1 MRLVADIE
9 SDHFLEKMTK
19 IHCIAALDADNP
31 SKSWVFG
38 PGEIDDAIDFL
49 QSADELIFHNGITFD
64 VPAIQ
69 KLYPNFSTDG
79 LMLTD
84 TLVLSRLIRA
94 DLLERD
100 IKNSWADPESRY
112 PKRLFGSHGLKAW
125 GYRLGVLKG
134 DFGQQTDWKEW
145 SQEMQ
150 DYCVQDVIVT
160 HKLWKHLTSEQWS
173 QKAIRFEHRIAELC
187 HRIGNAGWT
196 FDVPKSGELYAQLA
210 LEKSSI
216 QEELTDLFPSW
227 HVDEEFIPKRDN
239 KRLGYIAGEPFIK
252 QREIKFNP
260 NSRKHIEFC
269 LRRKYNWKPK
279 VFTDSGSAKIDE
291 TILSSLPFP
300 EAKRL
305 ARSFML
311 QKRLGMLAEG
321 KNAWMQ
327 LVGTDG
333 KLRHTINPIGS
344 ITHRCSS
351 FQPNLQQVPAVRAP
365 FGKECR
371 ELFTVPNGNVLLG
384 ADLSSIELR
393 CLAHYLQ
400 DGGEF
405 AREVTS
411 GDIHTANMK
420 SMGLSDRNQAKT
432 AVYCMI
438 YGGGNQRLGEIA
450 GKGAAE
456 GRIIRDRFYKAN
468 PAFADLLR
476 QVKSV
481 ARNRGHLIG
490 LDGRKLYVRSEHGA
504 LNVLLQSC
512 AAVLAKQ
519 WVHLIDLEIK
529 RQELPATIIA
539 FVHDECQISINQKL
553 EGGAAHVGNL
563 TLRMAQEAGRSF
575 EFKVPIDAEY
585 SIGRTW
591 ADTH

>member
-9 SDHFLEKMTK
+9 TDNFLHKLTK
-19 IHCIAALDADNP
+19 IHCIAVMNADNP
-31 SKSWVFG
+31 SQTWVFG
-38 PGEIDDAIDFL
+38 PEEIDDGVALL

-69 KLYPNFSTDG
+69 KLHPDFSTDN
-79 LMLTD
+79 LTLTD

-100 IKNSWADPESRY
+100 IKDVWKDPETRF
-112 PKRLFGSHGLKAW
+112 PKRLMGSHGLKAW
-125 GYRLGVLKG
+125 GHRLGLLKG
-134 DFGQQTDWKEW
+134 DFGEKTDWKEW

-150 DYCVQDVIVT
+150 DYCVLDVKVT
-160 HKLWKHLTSEQWS
+160 HKLWKHLAPEKWS
-173 QKAIRFEHRIAELC
+173 QRSIRFEHRLAELC

-216 QEELTDLFPSW
+216 EEELSDLFPPW
-227 HVDEEFIPKRDN
+227 FVEEEFIPKRDN

-260 NSRKHIEFC
+260 NSRRHIEYC
-269 LRRKYNWKPK
+269 LRQKYNWKPK
-279 VFTDSGSAKIDE
+279 VFTDSGNAKIDE
-291 TILSSLPFP
+291 TTLATLPFP
-300 EAKRL
+300 EAQKL

-327 LVGTDG
+327 LVNTDG
-333 KLRHTINPIGS
+333 KLRHTINPLG
-344 ITHRCSS
+344 TVTGRASS
-351 FQPNLQQVPAVRAP
+351 FGPNLQQVPAVRAA

-371 ELFTVPNGNVLLG
+371 ELFTVPNGHILVG

-405 AREVTS
+405 AKEVTS
-411 GDIHTANMK
+411 GDIHTANMH
-420 SMGLSDRNQAKT
+420 SMGLTDRNQAKT
-432 AVYCMI
+432 AIYCMI

-481 ARNRGHLIG
+481 ASNRGYLIG
-490 LDGRKLYVRSEHGA
+490 LDGRQLYVRSEHGA

-512 AAVLAKQ
+512 AAILAKQ
-519 WVHLIDLEIK
+519 WVHLIDQEIK

-539 FVHDECQISINQKL
+539 FVHDEIQISVKQQ
-553 EGGAAHVGNL
+553 EGVADHVGTL
-563 TLRMAQEAGRSF
+563 TRRMAEEAGRTF
-575 EFKVPIDAEY
+575 DFRVPIGAEY

>member
-19 IHCIAALDADNP
+19 IHCIAVMNADNP
-31 SKSWVFG
+31 SQTWVFG
-38 PGEIDDAIDFL
+38 PEEIDDGVTLL

-69 KLYPNFSTDG
+69 KLYPWFSTDG
-79 LMLTD
+79 LTLTD

-100 IKNSWADPESRY
+100 IRNSWADPESRF

-125 GYRLGVLKG
+125 GHRLGVLKG
-134 DFGQQTDWKEW
+134 DFNTKTDWKEW

-150 DYCVQDVIVT
+150 DYCVQDVVVT
-160 HKLWKHLTSEQWS
+160 HKLWKHLAPEKWS
-173 QKAIRFEHRIAELC
+173 QRSIRFEHQLAELC
-187 HRIGNAGWT
+187 HRIGSSGWT

-210 LEKSSI
+210 LEKASI
-216 QEELTDLFPSW
+216 EEELSDLFPPW
-227 HVDEEFIPKRDN
+227 YIEEEFIPKRDN
-239 KRLGYIAGEPFIK
+239 KTLGYVAGEVFIK
-252 QREIKFNP
+252 QKEIKFNP

-279 VFTDSGSAKIDE
+279 VFTESGSAKIDE

-311 QKRLGMLAEG
+311 SKRLGMLAEG
-321 KNAWMQ
+321 QNSWMQ
-327 LVGTDG
+327 LVDKDG
-333 KLRHTINPIGS
+333 KLRHTINPLGT
-344 ITHRCSS
+344 ITGRAAS
-351 FQPNLQQVPAVRAP
+351 FKPNLQQVPAVRAP

-371 ELFTVPNGNVLLG
+371 ELFTVPNGHVLVG
-384 ADLSSIELR
+384 ADLSGIELR

-411 GDIHTANMK
+411 GDIHTKNMQ
-420 SMGLSDRNQAKT
+420 SMGLTDRNQAKT
-432 AVYCMI
+432 AIYCMI

-481 ARNRGHLIG
+481 ASNRGHLIG
-490 LDGRKLYVRSEHGA
+490 LDGRQLYVRSEHGA

-512 AAVLAKQ
+512 AAILAKQ
-519 WVHLIDLEIK
+519 WVHLIDQEIK
-529 RQELPATIIA
+529 RQDIPATIVA
-539 FVHDECQISINQKL
+539 FVHDEIQISVKQQ
-553 EGGAAHVGNL
+553 EGVADHVGTL
-563 TLRMAQEAGRSF
+563 TRRMAEEAGRTF
-575 EFKVPIDAEY
+575 DFKVPIEAEY